1 MISAAQV
8 KAGRRL
14 LGWSQ
19 GDLAQNA
26 GVSQLAVARFETIGT
41 IISTQALVIR
51 QTLEEA
57 GVQFSTVDRRTRKA
71 MSEDEILL
79 AAEAE
84 DDLEESD

>member
-41 IISTQALVIR
+41 IISTHALVIR
-51 QTLEEA
+51 QTLEDA
-57 GVQFSTVDRRTRKA
+57 GVQFATEGRRIRKM

>member
-41 IISTQALVIR
+41 IVSTQALVIR
-51 QTLEEA
+51 QALEDA
-57 GVQFSTVDRRTRKA
+57 GVQFSTENRRMKKTL
-71 MSEDEILL
+71 SEDEILL